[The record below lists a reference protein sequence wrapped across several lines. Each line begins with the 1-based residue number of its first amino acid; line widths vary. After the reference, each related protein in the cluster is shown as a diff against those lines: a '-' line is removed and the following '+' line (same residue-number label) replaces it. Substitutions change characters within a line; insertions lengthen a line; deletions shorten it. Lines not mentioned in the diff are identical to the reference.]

1 MSLRGPHFIM
11 GKKLRCIFFFFVYHI
26 SELQRLNHFMI
37 RQAVIYIP
45 LSMAS
50 KVEKKQNTTLLC
62 RTLSW
67 NNYKIELI
75 SIISWE
81 TEVSA
86 RYQLHTYTY
95 KFWLPLLTRDSY
107 QKLLFPLSL
116 LFTCCLMPGK
126 ETSLNNFF
134 QLVLYSVIFFL

>member
-1 MSLRGPHFIM
+1 MWTTLHHREKTTLYFFCVSHFWITEIKSFYDM
-11 GKKLRCIFFFFVYHI
+11 TGCNIYSFEHGKQGGKK
-26 SELQRLNHFMI
+26 
-37 RQAVIYIP
+37 P
-45 LSMAS
+45 
-50 KVEKKQNTTLLC
+50 LLC

-126 ETSLNNFF
+126 ETSLNIFF